1 MWSYLN
7 MIRDGGKGDTQRPL
21 VVSMEEFDKNFDA
34 IFGNKKDKKGS
45 NINVTIEA
53 DQDEKSVAITK
64 TWEF

>member
-1 MWSYLN
+1 

-45 NINVTIEA
+45 NINVTIEPVKKRGRPA
-53 DQDEKSVAITK
+53 RAA
-64 TWEF
+64 